1 MLVDRKELAS
11 VTFGSWSYLEFE
23 KKKKKKLL
31 CFLAICVSGQR
42 LSEFSDLEEKI

>member
-23 KKKKKKLL
+23 KKKKKTIM
-31 CFLAICVSGQR
+31 FSGHMC
-42 LSEFSDLEEKI
+42 KWAKT